1 MVEDIADRVRRA
13 TLEDAEAIR
22 RCLDSVARER
32 RWLSFL
38 EAPSLA
44 DVCSFISLN
53 APIQFVA
60 EREGQVVGWCDITPN
75 QREGFRHNGTLGMG
89 LLSPFRGRGLG
100 RKLLEETLAGAH
112 EAGIRRIELE
122 VLASNESAVA
132 LYERSGFVHEGRK
145 RAARVLD
152 GRTEDILCMALLWPS
167 ERAV

>member
-1 MVEDIADRVRRA
+1 MVDDIADRVRRA

-22 RCLDSVARER
+22 RSLDSVARER

-44 DVCSFISLN
+44 DVRSFISLN
-53 APIQFVA
+53 VPIQFVA
-60 EREGQVVGWCDITPN
+60 EREGEVIGWCDITPN
-75 QREGFRHNGTLGMG
+75 QREGFRLNGTLGMG

-100 RKLLEETLAGAH
+100 RKLLQDTTDAAH
-112 EAGIRRIELE
+112 GAGIRRIELE
-122 VLASNESAVA
+122 VLASNENAVA

-152 GRTEDILCMALLWPS
+152 GRAEDILCMALLWPP